1 MLSQSDVCK
10 IAWILSEHE
19 LNLSRGTAKKARI
32 YCRLCV
38 QCEEVKFAVT
48 NTDAALRIESIE
60 LFAHSPCIYW
70 RQCCWPDL
78 RHVTLCSRKFQQ
90 RNAFIFCNPAIKKPT
105 CCGWGLLSDRGF
117 VSTNSS
123 ASSIDDVT
131 TAATSSRIW
140 LYLLTTS
147 IITCQFLPCWP
158 ETHRVLLPV
167 IVRGPLHTYRV
178 IRDNFPSSVH
188 ACNIFQCLHM
198 LKIEAAYF
206 IVSRFDSEVTLFETP
221 PV

>member
-19 LNLSRGTAKKARI
+19 LKLSRGSAKKARI
-32 YCRLCV
+32 YCRLCL

-60 LFAHSPCIYW
+60 
-70 RQCCWPDL
+70 CCWQDL
-78 RHVTLCSRKFQQ
+78 RHITLFSRKLQQ
-90 RNAFIFCNPAIKKPT
+90 RNALIFCNPAIKKPT

-131 TAATSSRIW
+131 TAAISSRNW

-167 IVRGPLHTYRV
+167 IVCGPLHTYRV
-178 IRDNFPSSVH
+178 IRDNFPSSIH

-206 IVSRFDSEVTLFETP
+206 IVSRFDSEVTLFETL